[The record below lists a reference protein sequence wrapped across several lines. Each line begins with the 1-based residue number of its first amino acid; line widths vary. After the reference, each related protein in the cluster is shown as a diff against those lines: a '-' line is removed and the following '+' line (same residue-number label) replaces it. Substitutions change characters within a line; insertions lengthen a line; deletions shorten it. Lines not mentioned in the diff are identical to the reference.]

1 MADRVLR
8 EACVHGRYE
17 EHSVM
22 WTDNR
27 TTSSYTSPC
36 LGGREVTI
44 DYEAAADKVDELL
57 DELGVVGAVSNFAG
71 KVIAAALP
79 DREV

>member
-8 EACVHGRYE
+8 DQCEHGRYE

-27 TTSSYTSPC
+27 TTASYTSPC
-36 LGGREVTI
+36 PGGPEVTEAEI
-44 DYEAAADKVDELL
+44 IADYLGRTNATGGNVDAP
-57 DELGVVGAVSNFAG
+57 AV
-71 KVIAAALP
+71 
-79 DREV
+79 